1 MQELQLKITLDGI
14 EHEVDAGSVGEGIK
28 IIREQQEATAKG
40 FLSVQEMTIRHEQIF
55 RSVRFEMVKDSNQ
68 NGA

>member
-28 IIREQQEATAKG
+28 NIREQQEATAKG
-40 FLSVQEMTIRHEQIF
+40 FLSVQEMTWAKANGFATKAEWWEAEQ
-55 RSVRFEMVKDSNQ
+55 KK
-68 NGA
+68 G